1 MEISPRRRR
10 LRKIRGVVIQ
20 VGILCLIKVAVYF
33 TGMERL
39 SANALLSA
47 LVASTVFLLGF
58 LLNGVLTDFKESEK
72 IPGEIA
78 TALESLSL
86 EVKAIPIYNSKAKIG
101 DAATAIA
108 SLAEDLV
115 YWFREDLSTEKFLL
129 SYRRVHGEI
138 VGAAAQ
144 FNGDASTLR
153 GRLMQDMALI
163 MQKVNRV
170 RTLRE
175 TRFVPLV
182 YWMADMASSLLFAGL
197 VMTKSSNL
205 PESVFFLAVISFLL
219 ILLLRLID
227 DIDNPFGQSDVDSAE
242 DVSIYLLVDVA
253 DRLKA
258 GLSQSPAE

>member
-86 EVKAIPIYNSKAKIG
+86 EVKAIP
-101 DAATAIA
+101 
-108 SLAEDLV
+108 V
-115 YWFREDLSTEKFLL
+115 
-129 SYRRVHGEI
+129 
-138 VGAAAQ
+138 
-144 FNGDASTLR
+144 
-153 GRLMQDMALI
+153 
-163 MQKVNRV
+163 
-170 RTLRE
+170 
-175 TRFVPLV
+175 
-182 YWMADMASSLLFAGL
+182 
-197 VMTKSSNL
+197 
-205 PESVFFLAVISFLL
+205 
-219 ILLLRLID
+219 
-227 DIDNPFGQSDVDSAE
+227 
-242 DVSIYLLVDVA
+242 
-253 DRLKA
+253 
-258 GLSQSPAE
+258 